1 MKRYLIIVAGGKGVR
16 MGGDLPKQFQ
26 LLDGKPL
33 VMVTIENMYAMDVT
47 MHIILV
53 LPKEQIELW
62 EELCAE
68 YDFKVPVTVVTGGT
82 TRFHS
87 VQNGLAAIEDRE
99 EALVGVHDGVRPFL
113 AVKVFDELFR
123 EAAINGAVV
132 PVTPVY
138 ESMRRF
144 IGGQGATEPV
154 PRDRYR
160 LVQTPQVFKLSL
172 LRRAYEQL
180 YMENFTDDASVVENV
195 GEPVQIVDGNRENIK
210 ITTPYDFVVAKA
222 IVECLTRQSA
232 T

>member
-26 LLDGKPL
+26 LLAGKPL
-33 VMVTIENMYAMDVT
+33 VMVTIENLSAMDVT
-47 MHIILV
+47 MNIILV
-53 LPKEQIELW
+53 LPKDHMELW
-62 EELCAE
+62 AELCE
-68 YDFKVPVTVVTGGT
+68 KYEFKVPVTVVAGGT

-87 VQNGLAAIEDRE
+87 VQNGLAAIDDAD

-113 AVKVFDELFR
+113 AIKVFDELFR

-132 PVTPVY
+132 PVVPVND
-138 ESMRRF
+138 SMRRF

-172 LRRAYEQL
+172 LRKAYEQL
-180 YMENFTDDASVVENV
+180 YMENFTDDASVVENL
-195 GEPVQIVDGNRENIK
+195 GEQVYIVDGNRENIK
-210 ITTPYDFVVAKA
+210 ITTPFDFVVAKA
-222 IVECLTRQSA
+222 IVECLTQQPE

>member
-26 LLDGKPL
+26 LLAGKPL
-33 VMVTIENMYAMDVT
+33 VMVTIENLSAMDVT
-47 MHIILV
+47 MNIILV
-53 LPKEQIELW
+53 LPKDQMELW
-62 EELCAE
+62 AELCE
-68 YDFKVPVTVVTGGT
+68 KYDFKIPVTVVAGGT

-87 VQNGLAAIEDRE
+87 VQNGLAAIDDAD

-113 AVKVFDELFR
+113 AIKVFDELFR

-132 PVTPVY
+132 PVVPVND
-138 ESMRRF
+138 SMRRF

-154 PRDRYR
+154 ARDRYR

-172 LRRAYEQL
+172 LRKAYEQL
-180 YMENFTDDASVVENV
+180 YMENFTDDASVVENL
-195 GEPVQIVDGNRENIK
+195 GEQVYIVDGNRENIK
-210 ITTPYDFVVAKA
+210 ITTPFDFVVAKA
-222 IVECLTRQSA
+222 IVECLTQQPE

>member
-33 VMVTIENMYAMDVT
+33 VMVTIENLYAMDVT

-87 VQNGLAAIEDRE
+87 VQNGLAAIEDQE

-132 PVTPVY
+132 PVIPVY

-180 YMENFTDDASVVENV
+180 YMENFTDDASVVENL
-195 GEPVQIVDGNRENIK
+195 GETVQIVDGNRENIK

-222 IVECLTRQSA
+222 IVECLTRQPA

>member
-26 LLDGKPL
+26 LLGGKPL
-33 VMVTIENMYAMDVT
+33 VMVTIENLYAMDVT
-47 MHIILV
+47 MNIILV
-53 LPKEQIELW
+53 LPKDQMELW
-62 EELCAE
+62 EELCVKH
-68 YDFKVPVTVVTGGT
+68 DFKVPVMVVTGGT

-87 VQNGLAAIEDRE
+87 VQNGLAIIEDAD

-132 PVTPVY
+132 PVVPVHD
-138 ESMRRF
+138 SMRRF

-154 PRDRYR
+154 ARDRYR

-172 LRRAYEQL
+172 LRKAYEQL
-180 YMENFTDDASVVENV
+180 YMENFTDDASVVENL
-195 GEPVQIVDGNRENIK
+195 GETVHIVDGNRENIK
-210 ITTPYDFVVAKA
+210 ITTPFDFVVAKA
-222 IVECLTRQSA
+222 IVECLTQQPEI
-232 T
+232 

>member
-47 MHIILV
+47 MRIILV
-53 LPKEQIELW
+53 LPKEQMQLW

-68 YDFKVPVTVVTGGT
+68 YEFKVPVKVVTGGT

-87 VQNGLAAIEDRE
+87 VQTGLAAIEDQE

-113 AVKVFDELFR
+113 AMKVFDELFR

-132 PVTPVY
+132 PVIPVY

-172 LRRAYEQL
+172 MRRAYEQL
-180 YMENFTDDASVVENV
+180 YMENFTDDASVVENL

-222 IVECLTRQSA
+222 IVECLTRQPA

>member
-68 YDFKVPVTVVTGGT
+68 YNFKVPVTVVTGGT

-180 YMENFTDDASVVENV
+180 YMENFTDDASVVENL

>member
-33 VMVTIENMYAMDVT
+33 VMVTIENLYAMDVT

-87 VQNGLAAIEDRE
+87 VQNGLAAIEDQE

-180 YMENFTDDASVVENV
+180 YMENFTDDASVVENL
-195 GEPVQIVDGNRENIK
+195 GETVQIVDGNRENIK

-222 IVECLTRQSA
+222 IVECLTRQPA

>member
-87 VQNGLAAIEDRE
+87 VQNGLAAIEDQE

-113 AVKVFDELFR
+113 AVTVFDELFR

-180 YMENFTDDASVVENV
+180 YMENFTDDASVVENL

>member
-33 VMVTIENMYAMDVT
+33 VMVTIENLYAMDVT

-53 LPKEQIELW
+53 LPKEQIQLW

-87 VQNGLAAIEDRE
+87 VQNGLAAIEDQE

-180 YMENFTDDASVVENV
+180 YMENFTDDASVVENL
-195 GEPVQIVDGNRENIK
+195 GETVQIVDGNRENIK

-222 IVECLTRQSA
+222 IVECLTRQPA

>member
-1 MKRYLIIVAGGKGVR
+1 MKRHLIIVAGGKGVR

-33 VMVTIENMYAMDVT
+33 VMVTIENLYAMDVT

-87 VQNGLAAIEDRE
+87 VQNGLAAIEDQE

-132 PVTPVY
+132 PVIPVY

-180 YMENFTDDASVVENV
+180 YMENFTDDASVVENL
-195 GEPVQIVDGNRENIK
+195 GETVQIVDGNRENIK

-222 IVECLTRQSA
+222 IVECLTRQPA

>member
-1 MKRYLIIVAGGKGVR
+1 MKRYFIIVAGGKGVR

-180 YMENFTDDASVVENV
+180 YMENFTDDASVVENL

>member
-33 VMVTIENMYAMDVT
+33 VMVTIENMYAMDIT
-47 MHIILV
+47 MRIILV
-53 LPKEQIELW
+53 LPKEQMQLW

-68 YDFKVPVTVVTGGT
+68 YEFKVPVKVVTGGT

-87 VQNGLAAIEDRE
+87 VQNGLAAIEDKE

-113 AVKVFDELFR
+113 AMKVFDELFR

-132 PVTPVY
+132 PVIPVY

-180 YMENFTDDASVVENV
+180 YMENFTDDASVVENL

-222 IVECLTRQSA
+222 IVECLTRQPA

>member
-26 LLDGKPL
+26 LLAGKPL
-33 VMVTIENMYAMDVT
+33 VMVTIENLSAMDVT
-47 MHIILV
+47 MDIILV
-53 LPKEQIELW
+53 LPKDQMELW
-62 EELCAE
+62 AELCE
-68 YDFKVPVTVVTGGT
+68 KYDFKVPVTVVAGGT

-87 VQNGLAAIEDRE
+87 VQNGLAAIDDAD

-113 AVKVFDELFR
+113 AIKVFDELFR

-132 PVTPVY
+132 PVVPVND
-138 ESMRRF
+138 SMRRF

-154 PRDRYR
+154 ARDRYR

-172 LRRAYEQL
+172 LRKAYEQL
-180 YMENFTDDASVVENV
+180 YMENFTDDASVVENL
-195 GEPVQIVDGNRENIK
+195 GEQVYIVDGNRENLK
-210 ITTPYDFVVAKA
+210 ITTPFDFVVAKA
-222 IVECLTRQSA
+222 IVECLTQQPE

>member
-33 VMVTIENMYAMDVT
+33 VMVTIENLYAMDVT

-62 EELCAE
+62 KELCAE

-87 VQNGLAAIEDRE
+87 VQNGLAAIEDQE

-180 YMENFTDDASVVENV
+180 YMENFTDDASVVENL
-195 GEPVQIVDGNRENIK
+195 GETVQIVDGNRENIK

-222 IVECLTRQSA
+222 IVECLTRQPA

>member
-33 VMVTIENMYAMDVT
+33 VMVTIENMYA
-47 MHIILV
+47 IILV
-53 LPKEQIELW
+53 LPKEQMQLW

-68 YDFKVPVTVVTGGT
+68 YEFKVPVKVVTGGT

-87 VQNGLAAIEDRE
+87 VQNALAAIEDKE

-113 AVKVFDELFR
+113 AMKVFDELFR

-132 PVTPVY
+132 PVIPVY

-180 YMENFTDDASVVENV
+180 YMENFTDDASVVENL

-222 IVECLTRQSA
+222 IVECLTRQPA

>member
-47 MHIILV
+47 MRIILV
-53 LPKEQIELW
+53 LPKEQMQLW

-68 YDFKVPVTVVTGGT
+68 YEFKVPVKVVTGGT

-87 VQNGLAAIEDRE
+87 VQNGLAAIEDKE

-113 AVKVFDELFR
+113 AMKVFDELFR

-132 PVTPVY
+132 PVIPVY

-180 YMENFTDDASVVENV
+180 YMENFTDDASVVENL

-222 IVECLTRQSA
+222 IVECLTRQPA

>member
-180 YMENFTDDASVVENV
+180 YMENFTDDASVVENL

>member
-47 MHIILV
+47 MRIILV
-53 LPKEQIELW
+53 LPKEQMQLW

-68 YDFKVPVTVVTGGT
+68 YEFKVPVKVVTGGT

-87 VQNGLAAIEDRE
+87 VQNALAAIEDKE

-113 AVKVFDELFR
+113 AMKVFDELFR

-132 PVTPVY
+132 PVIPVY

-172 LRRAYEQL
+172 MRRAYEQL
-180 YMENFTDDASVVENV
+180 YMENFTDDASVVENL

-222 IVECLTRQSA
+222 IVECLTRQPA

>member
-87 VQNGLAAIEDRE
+87 VQNGLAAIEDQE

-144 IGGQGATEPV
+144 IGGQGATEPA

-180 YMENFTDDASVVENV
+180 YMENFTDDASVVENL

>member
-33 VMVTIENMYAMDVT
+33 VMVTIENLYAMDVT

-53 LPKEQIELW
+53 LPKEQIQLW

-82 TRFHS
+82 TRVHS
-87 VQNGLAAIEDRE
+87 VQNGLAAIEDKE

-132 PVTPVY
+132 PVIPVY

-144 IGGQGATEPV
+144 IGGQGATEPA

-180 YMENFTDDASVVENV
+180 YMENFTDDASVVENL
-195 GEPVQIVDGNRENIK
+195 GETVQIVDGNRENIK

-222 IVECLTRQSA
+222 IVECLTRQPA

>member
-26 LLDGKPL
+26 LLAGKPL
-33 VMVTIENMYAMDVT
+33 VMVTIENLSAMDVT
-47 MHIILV
+47 MNIILV
-53 LPKEQIELW
+53 LPKDQMELW
-62 EELCAE
+62 AELCE
-68 YDFKVPVTVVTGGT
+68 KYDFKVPVTVVAGGT

-87 VQNGLAAIEDRE
+87 VQNGLAAIDDADD
-99 EALVGVHDGVRPFL
+99 ALVGVHDGVRPFL

-132 PVTPVY
+132 PVVPVND
-138 ESMRRF
+138 SMRRF

-154 PRDRYR
+154 ARDRYR

-172 LRRAYEQL
+172 LRKAYEQL
-180 YMENFTDDASVVENV
+180 YMENFTDDASVVENL
-195 GEPVQIVDGNRENIK
+195 GEQVYIVDGNRENIK
-210 ITTPYDFVVAKA
+210 ITTPFDFVVAKA
-222 IVECLTRQSA
+222 IVECLTQQPE